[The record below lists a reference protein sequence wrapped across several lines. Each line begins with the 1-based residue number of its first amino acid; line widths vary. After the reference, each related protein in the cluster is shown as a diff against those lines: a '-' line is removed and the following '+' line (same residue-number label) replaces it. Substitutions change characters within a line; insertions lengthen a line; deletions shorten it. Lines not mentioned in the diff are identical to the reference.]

1 MDFFALT
8 LKRFVWKTKVCYRNV
23 DNQWSKSG
31 HVPNVCQSEK

>member
-23 DNQWSKSG
+23 DNQDNSPTVS
-31 HVPNVCQSEK
+31 